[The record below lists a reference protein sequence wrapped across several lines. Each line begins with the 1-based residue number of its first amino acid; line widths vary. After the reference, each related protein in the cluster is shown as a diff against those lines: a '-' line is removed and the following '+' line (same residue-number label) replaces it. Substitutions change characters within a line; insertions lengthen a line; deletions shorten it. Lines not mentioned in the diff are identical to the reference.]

1 MLKYPCLV
9 LDHDDTVVAS
19 EIAVNYPCFLE
30 GLEKFRPG
38 EYMDHPEFV
47 HWCFHHEFADF
58 LRIRYG
64 FTPEECAEEYQM
76 WKDYA
81 KTHIPPVC
89 EGIREIILE
98 QKRRGGLVCVASLS
112 GRQMIERDYDLHIGI
127 RRHRKH
133 KLIPTAK
140 RPMPRPPIQK
150 SEMHTAR
157 IDHRRLARAENQQ
170 SILHIQADSARFH
183 IENFKIIMG
192 VHPDAL
198 ILEEIACRKAKRASV
213 FVVKIIGG
221 NADGVRLPGFHNLTS
236 APRREAS

>member
-1 MLKYPCLV
+1 MPFPKSTPNGTRVNTMLKYPCLV

-89 EGIREIILE
+89 HGIREIILE

-127 RRHRKH
+127 RPD
-133 KLIPTAK
+133 LIFCKDDPVCKPDPYPLNAIMEEYHLSPADLLMVDDLKTGL
-140 RPMPRPPIQK
+140 
-150 SEMHTAR
+150 EMAN
-157 IDHRRLARAENQQ
+157 A
-170 SILHIQADSARFH
+170 
-183 IENFKIIMG
+183 
-192 VHPDAL
+192 
-198 ILEEIACRKAKRASV
+198 ASV
-213 FVVKIIGG
+213 PIAAALWCRQDAPEIIDYMTERCDFAFHTTKALYDFLFEED
-221 NADGVRLPGFHNLTS
+221 ADGQP
-236 APRREAS
+236 

>member
-1 MLKYPCLV
+1 MLRYPCLV

-30 GLEKFRPG
+30 ALKKFRPG

-47 HWCFHHEFADF
+47 NWCFQYEFADF

-89 EGIREIILE
+89 EGIREIIFE

-127 RRHRKH
+127 RPD
-133 KLIPTAK
+133 LIFCKDDPVCKPDPYPLNAIMEAYHLSPADLLMVDDLKTGLEMANAASV
-140 RPMPRPPIQK
+140 PIAAALWCRQD
-150 SEMHTAR
+150 AP
-157 IDHRRLARAENQQ
+157 
-170 SILHIQADSARFH
+170 
-183 IENFKIIMG
+183 KIIDYMTERCDFAF
-192 VHPDAL
+192 HTTKELYDFL
-198 ILEEIACRKAKRASV
+198 FEED
-213 FVVKIIGG
+213 
-221 NADGVRLPGFHNLTS
+221 ADGQP
-236 APRREAS
+236 